1 MTEFINTNDCV
12 RLISNWTNFYV
23 NFFKNKIFHATPSLV
38 MLESSIVEILTVCR
52 WLNINFKTSMK
63 YLSLISSR
71 IQPNKMESK
80 IKSETKRL
88 EK

>member
-1 MTEFINTNDCV
+1 MTEFINTNDCI

-23 NFFKNKIFHATPSLV
+23 NFFKNRIFHATPSLV
-38 MLESSIVEILTVCR
+38 MLESSIVEIFCR